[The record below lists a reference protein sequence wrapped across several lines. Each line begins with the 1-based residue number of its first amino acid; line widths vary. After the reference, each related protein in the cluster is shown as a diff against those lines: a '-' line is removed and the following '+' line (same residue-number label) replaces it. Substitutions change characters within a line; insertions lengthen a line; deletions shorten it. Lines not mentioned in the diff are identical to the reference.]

1 MAIKKRSFFERLSGG
16 VPAGDEYDSF
26 DEDYLPQTPGRRV
39 LPPQMGQQQS
49 VNPHI
54 TGMTPAPTQQMAQ
67 AQPSSPSHALF
78 DEEPMEGQLPVDVYQ
93 TASEIVIRTFIAGVR
108 PDEMNV
114 SISRDMVTIE
124 GSREE
129 RASVPETDYFHH
141 ELFWGSFTRTILL
154 PQEVDVENSS
164 AGAKDG
170 LLTIILPKL
179 DKARQTKLRIKTS

>member
-1 MAIKKRSFFERLSGG
+1 MAIKKRSFFERLSGSQP
-16 VPAGDEYDSF
+16 VDENYDAF
-26 DEDYLPQTPGRRV
+26 DEDYVPQTPGRRV
-39 LPPQMGQQQS
+39 MPPMRGAEPSMQIPVQS
-49 VNPHI
+49 SS
-54 TGMTPAPTQQMAQ
+54 
-67 AQPSSPSHALF
+67 QPSAVGNNPTALF
-78 DEEPMEGQLPVDVYQ
+78 DDEPAEGQLPVDVYQ

-114 SISRDMVTIE
+114 SISRDMVVIE

-141 ELFWGSFTRTILL
+141 ELFWGSFSRTILL

-179 DKARQTKLRIKTS
+179 DKARQTKLRIKAG

>member
-16 VPAGDEYDSF
+16 TPGDEYDSF
-26 DEDYLPQTPGRRV
+26 EEDFPQTPARRV
-39 LPPQMGQQQS
+39 LPPQMPSSAQHFQS
-49 VNPHI
+49 
-54 TGMTPAPTQQMAQ
+54 APVAMAQ
-67 AQPSSPSHALF
+67 APMPASNVVHAPLF
-78 DEEPMEGQLPVDVYQ
+78 EEEPLEGQLPVDVYQ

-124 GSREE
+124 GAREE
-129 RASVPETDYFHH
+129 RASVAETDYFHH
-141 ELFWGSFTRTILL
+141 ELFWGSFARTILL
-154 PQEVDVENSS
+154 PQEIDVENSS

-179 DKARQTKLRIKTS
+179 DKARQTKLRIKAS

>member
-16 VPAGDEYDSF
+16 VPATDDYDSF
-26 DEDYLPQTPGRRV
+26 DEDFLPQTPARRV
-39 LPPQMGQQQS
+39 LPPQNGHMQ
-49 VNPHI
+49 P
-54 TGMTPAPTQQMAQ
+54 MAQ
-67 AQPSSPSHALF
+67 MSQTSPTAAPQHATQSPQPHTALF
-78 DEEPMEGQLPVDVYQ
+78 DDEPLEGQLPVDVYQ
-93 TASEIVIRTFIAGVR
+93 TPSEIVLRTFIAGVR

-129 RASVPETDYFHH
+129 RAAVTESDYFHH

-154 PQEVDVENSS
+154 PQEIDVENSS

-179 DKARQTKLRIKTS
+179 DKARQTKLRIKSS